1 MNGKRTTRTTD
12 GVSHLVGF
20 PLFFLNLFFSYECW
34 LVDYLLIVNIVNK
47 VIYRG
52 VKLLCLLIRC
62 CKYLGKLISIYKRMI
77 LFLNTVNLLICEYLY
92 IYPKIRK
99 CLQDVEILK
108 ISCNEMKNE

>member
-1 MNGKRTTRTTD
+1 MNSKRTTRTD

-20 PLFFLNLFFSYECW
+20 PLFSLNLFFSYECW

-77 LFLNTVNLLICEYLY
+77 LFLNTVNLLICKYLY